1 MIIEKNISELRI
13 GMYLLDITVPKGK
26 FKLTEAGLI
35 ENETIIERFKNKGIE
50 RVMIDM
56 DKSINMPKAKKVSA
70 VKKAQDKF
78 FQQEVVKARK
88 IFDQSKNIQKKIFHD
103 AENGCPLDLKSVSM
117 VTDESID
124 LIFDN
129 PDALACVLNIRN
141 KDEYLLEHSVA
152 VSVLISIFAF
162 HLKMGKEVIRKL
174 AVGGFLHDVG
184 KIKVP
189 EKILNKPGKLTDSEF
204 EIIKSHAAHSIDI
217 ISRTPDISA
226 LSLEVAT
233 QHHEKLNGEG
243 YPNGIKENNIS
254 VYGRMIAICDIF
266 DALTSSRSYKQGYA
280 QVKAFS
286 ILRSLADNNHLD
298 KKLVDQFIQCMG
310 VYPVGALV
318 QLDSNKLAIVESHNR
333 QDPIRPNVRPF
344 YSLGPKNFEFGHHI
358 DLSKMLE
365 EQIVKCV
372 RADDFDLN
380 MEQIMNFLAHEG

>member
-1 MIIEKNISELRI
+1 MIIEKNISEIRV
-13 GMYLLDITVPKGK
+13 GMYLVDITLPKGK

-35 ENETIIERFKNKGIE
+35 ENETIIDRFKNKGIE
-50 RVMIDM
+50 RVLIDM
-56 DKSINMPKAKKVSA
+56 DKSINMPKARKASA
-70 VKKAQDKF
+70 AGKPQDKF
-78 FQQEVVKARK
+78 FQEEIVKARQ
-88 IFDQSKNIQKKIFHD
+88 IFNQSKNIQKKLFHD
-103 AENGCPLDLKSVSM
+103 AENGCPLDLKSVSR
-117 VTDESID
+117 VTDESIE
-124 LIFDN
+124 LIFNN
-129 PDALACVLNIRN
+129 PDALAYVLNIRN

-162 HLKMGKEVIRKL
+162 HLKMDKEVVRKL

-189 EKILNKPGKLTDSEF
+189 EAILNKPGKLTDPEF
-204 EIIKSHAAHSIDI
+204 EIMKSHASHSIEI
-217 ISRTPDISA
+217 ISKTADISA
-226 LSLEVAT
+226 LSLEVAA

-243 YPNGIKENNIS
+243 YPNGLKENKIS
-254 VYGRMIAICDIF
+254 IYGRMIAVCDIF
-266 DALTSSRSYKQGYA
+266 DALTSNRCYKQGYA

-286 ILRSLADNNHLD
+286 ILRSLAKNKHLD
-298 KKLVDQFIQCMG
+298 SELVDQFIHCMG

-358 DLSKMLE
+358 DLSEMLE

-380 MEQIMNFLAHEG
+380 MEQIMEFLAHEG